1 MVDWGDTA
9 GEHGVADLVDTR
21 FTDEGF
27 GRVTMACPERRNA
40 LSGAMIDA
48 LTEAVES
55 VAASDA
61 RGLVLSGE
69 GPVFSAGH
77 DFGDMIDRDRDG
89 MVEML
94 ERCAALMQR
103 LTTIPQV
110 VLARVQGPAT
120 AAGCQLV
127 SSCDLAVAVDDA
139 WFAAPGGRGGWFCHT
154 PMVAVGRV
162 VSRKRAAEMAFTGDP
177 VDAAVALDWGLVN
190 RVVPAAELDDACDH
204 LLDRATGGSRT
215 SKAAG
220 KATLYAQLDLAVP
233 DAYELATRI
242 MADASQTP
250 DARENMAA
258 FVAKRRPTYPQG

>member
-1 MVDWGDTA
+1 MG
-9 GEHGVADLVDTR
+9 DLVDTR
-21 FTDEGF
+21 QTDDGF
-27 GRVTMACPERRNA
+27 ARVTMCRPERRNA

-48 LTEAVES
+48 LSEAIES

-61 RGLVLSGE
+61 RGLILTGE

-77 DFGDMIDRDRDG
+77 DFGDMVERDLDG
-89 MVEML
+89 MVDLL
-94 ERCAALMQR
+94 ERCAALMQW
-103 LTTIPQV
+103 LATIPQV

-154 PMVAVGRV
+154 PMVAIGRV

-177 VDAAVALDWGLVN
+177 VDAATALDWGLVN
-190 RVVPAAELDDACDH
+190 RVVPAGELDDACDH
-204 LLDRATGGSRT
+204 LLDRATAGSRV
-215 SKAAG
+215 SKATG
-220 KATLYAQLDLAVP
+220 KATLYAQLDLDVP
-233 DAYELATRI
+233 DAYVLATRI
-242 MADASQTP
+242 MAEASQTP

-258 FVAKRRPTYPQG
+258 FVEKRRATYGHV